1 MTGLEDVLPLSP
13 LQQGLLVWASY
24 GAADVY
30 AVQRAFDIEGAVDAD
45 ALRAAGETL
54 LRRHPNLRAAFRF
67 RRSGDPV
74 ALVPRTTELP
84 WRFEDLTHLD
94 AGARRA
100 ELDRIAAGER
110 ARPFDL
116 GRPPLLRLALIRT
129 DDTCYTVLLTFHHI
143 LLDGWSVPRLVTE
156 LFTLYGSRG
165 DEAVLGAPVPYR
177 RYLAWLSTQDAEAS
191 VAAWRRYLDGLDGPT
206 LVASGADLHGRST
219 PAEITTFLT
228 EGETEALRGLT
239 RRHEVTANTVLQT
252 AWALVLGELT
262 GKSDVVFGLSG
273 SGRSPELPRADEII
287 GLLINTIPARVTP
300 RAGETIAELLT
311 RVQAGQAGLL
321 AHQHVRLAELSAGG
335 GELFD
340 TYAVFENYPLDRGV
354 LDALGTRAGLRIHGI
369 DSAEGSHYPLGVIAT
384 PGDRLRLDVRYRAE
398 AIPRATAERATRRL
412 TETLRRI
419 INDPGLRYAR
429 LPLLSPDERADLL
442 EVRNRTEPAPPDA
455 TFADLVAGHAPD
467 EPAVVYRD
475 TTLTYRDLHARADVV
490 AGRLAARGI
499 GPERSVVVALPR
511 SADQIVAMLA
521 VLKAGGV
528 YVPVDTDYPAER
540 VAYLLDDAAP
550 ALVITAPA
558 HTGLLPPSAPVAL
571 LSQLEAEGPSREPD
585 RARPDNAAYTIYT
598 SGSTGRPKAVVVTH
612 GGLPAL
618 VRTVADAFRPGPGD
632 RVLQF
637 ASQSFDTS
645 VWELCMA
652 LGTGAAVVVAPAER
666 RLGPEL
672 ARLLTEER
680 ITHLTLPPSALAEL
694 PTDAVA
700 PGTVVIVAGEACPPE
715 LARRWIDAGHVF
727 FNSYGPTETTVDAT
741 LWRAGEPSG
750 TALPIG
756 RPVAGTTVYVLDAL
770 LRPVPAGIPGE
781 LYVGG
786 TGLARGYRGAPGLT
800 ATRFVA
806 NPFGEGRLYRTG
818 DLVRWRED
826 GELEFLGRADH
837 QIKIRGFRVEPGE
850 VEATLAAH
858 PTVAS
863 ALVLA
868 VDDEVVGRRLIA
880 YVTPSDVDGEP
891 DQVTLRAYA
900 GRILPEHM
908 VPSAVVVLDAFP
920 LTPNGKVDRAALPG
934 AAPAVT
940 AAAQPSGGARP
951 REELMCGVF
960 ASVLGA
966 PEVGPDDSFFDLGG
980 HSLLFARLVA
990 RVEAVFGATLSMSDV
1005 FEAPT
1010 PRDLARLLDAG
1021 RRRLPLTA
1029 RDRSGPQPLSFAQRR
1044 LWFLHRLDGPSATYN
1059 IPAVLRIR
1067 GALDVDALRAALSDV
1082 VGRHES
1088 LRTVFRDGDGEGL
1101 QEVLSEFALP
1111 FEASE
1116 ATEESLDARLTDAA
1130 GHRFALDREIPVRAH
1145 LFALGAQDHVLLVL
1159 QHHIAGDEWSVGP
1172 LFADLRRAYEARR
1185 LGRAP
1190 AFAPLPVQYADFA
1203 GWQRD
1208 LLGAEDDPDSV
1219 AAAQVAFWR
1228 EALDGAPEE
1237 LALPFDRPRPAVAG
1251 YAGDYLM
1258 YEIPAVV
1265 HRGLLALARA
1275 HDVTPF
1281 MAVQA
1286 AVAALLT
1293 RLGAG
1298 EDLPLGSPI
1307 AGRTQQEL
1315 EDLVGFFAN
1324 TLVLRVDTSGDP
1336 SFADLLGRVRRTDL
1350 AAFDHADVPFERLVE
1365 VLHPARSLSRNP
1377 LFQVMVTHQH
1387 RLDMDL
1393 GVAGLQTTAIP
1404 FGLDTAKFDLTF
1416 SFFGDDAD
1424 GPLGAGIEFATELFD
1439 RATIAGLADRLTRL
1453 LTAVVTAP
1461 DAPIGAA
1468 DLLSPGERVALTAA
1482 PEFPVNVPLVPEMVA
1497 AAAARYPERIALSD
1511 GSVEVS
1517 YAELRRRV
1525 VELAGRL
1532 PAGPEDVVALACPPS
1547 IGLVVAQLAVLHAG
1561 AAYLPLDTGYPAGR
1575 IALMLDDAH
1584 PALLITTA
1592 ETIENLAP
1600 VRDWRGPL
1608 LYADPESAVTTPVPP
1623 PGSPPAVVVPPGHLP
1638 AGAVET
1644 GRPAA
1649 DAAPGEGPMPRPR
1662 PENPA
1667 YVIFTS
1673 GSTGR
1678 PKGVVGTHGG
1688 LAARLAWGQAALPLG
1703 PGDTVVAKSS
1713 PSFID
1718 GTTELLGALIAGATV
1733 VIADADTRRDT
1744 HALAALIET
1753 AGATRMTMVPSQL
1766 RTLLSEAGPD
1776 RLASVT
1782 RWVTSGEALTPDLV
1796 AALPG
1801 ITDLYGCSEA
1811 SGDSL
1816 ARPHPADATF
1826 TDVVTG
1832 TAAYVLDGRL
1842 RPVPPGATGELYLA
1856 GAGLARGYRDAPG
1869 LTATRFVAS
1878 PFTPGERLYRTGDLA
1893 RRTSGGGVA
1902 LRGRADSQIKIRGVR
1917 VEPREVEAALAGL
1930 DGVAEA
1936 AVLAR
1941 TSPAGET
1948 ELRAYAV
1955 PAPGFDLSSV
1965 RAALRRT
1972 LPAQLVPATLIPVD
1986 RMPRLPGGKTDR
1998 RALARLDSPI
2008 SAPDET
2014 AEAGERERLLAQI
2027 FADVLSLP
2035 SAGLDQDFFDLGG
2048 HSLAATR
2055 LVSRIR
2061 AVFGAEVPLRAVF
2074 EAPTVRELAGR
2085 LTDQTARPPITA
2097 RARPDRIPLSFAQ
2110 RRLWFLDRLEGPGT
2124 VYTIPLLSRL
2134 RGDLDVDALRAA
2146 VADVVARHEPL
2157 RTLLVEHDGEPWQH
2171 ILAEVPDVFTVH
2183 GDDAE
2188 LPARHRFAL
2197 DAEPPIR
2204 VDLTRT
2210 GPREWLLLIL
2220 LHHTAADALSTGPLV
2235 DDLETAYAARLA
2247 GSPPAWTPLAVQYA
2261 DVTLWQREQPDYVGY
2276 WRDRLAGAPAEL
2288 ALPTDRPRPA
2298 LPGYT
2303 GGTVSEA
2310 RPDGLDALARTL
2322 GVTPFMLFQA
2332 AVAALLSRLGAGED
2346 VPLGAPVGGRTDPA
2360 LERLVGFL
2368 VDTVVLRTDVSGD
2381 PTLAELAARV
2391 RDADL
2396 ADFAHQ
2402 DMPFERLVEALKP
2415 ERARARHPLFQ
2426 VLVNQHRA
2434 GEPGVRLAG
2443 LASESV
2449 AQAPD
2454 TAKFDLSFLLEDD
2467 AVSLNYAAD
2476 LFDHDSAETM
2486 LRRLT
2491 RLLRKARPDTR
2502 MSELDVLL
2510 PEERESLRAR
2520 NATGHDVPGGTV
2532 VDRLI
2537 EAARTHP
2544 YAIALLP
2551 DGGAPVTYAELN
2563 RSAAALAR
2571 TLRNRGVAPGDVVGV
2586 RIPRGPELVTALWG
2600 VLRAGAA
2607 YLPIDPDHPDERA
2620 ELLRTDAGA
2629 RLVLSADDVRAWSAG
2644 PAADLPPPAPDLPAY
2659 VIYTSGSTGRPK
2671 GVRVPHRALTNRLEW
2686 MQAEFRLGDAD
2697 AVLQKTPATFDVS
2710 VWEFFWPALAAAPL
2724 VIAKPGGH
2732 RDPGYLAAL
2741 IRRARVTVAHFVP
2754 SMLREFVATPAT
2766 GSCASLRLLVTS
2778 GEALPA
2784 DLAAATRRL
2793 LPHAALHNLYGPT
2806 EATVDVTAWHVTQ
2819 DDVPIGRP
2827 IWNTRAHVLDRWL
2840 RPVPDG
2846 VPGELYLAGVQ
2857 LADGYLGRA
2866 ALTAERFV
2874 ADPHDHGRRL
2884 YRTGD
2889 LARWRPDGALDFLG
2903 RTDHQVKVRG
2913 LRIEPGE
2920 VEAALTAL
2928 PEVAA
2933 AVVVAHGD
2941 RLAGYVTPAPGHR
2954 PEPGALRAALA
2965 GTLPEYLIPS
2975 IFVVLAEFPLTTS
2988 GKVDRRA
2995 LPDPAPAPAG
3005 AEAPRGLGEEVLSG
3019 VFADLLG
3026 LDRVGAED
3034 DFFAL
3039 GGHSLLAVRLVSR
3052 LRTVFGAQPA
3062 LHDVFEAPTV
3072 RALAE
3077 RLRRGGDRPPLRAG
3091 ARPDPLPL
3099 SPAQQR
3105 LWFIDRM
3112 DGPSDTY
3119 NIPFTARFRGAL
3131 DLAAFA
3137 AAASDVVARHEI
3149 LRTVYPAPSGRAEQS
3164 VRPPRDVA
3172 VHTEGTLEEAIHRP
3186 FRLDEEIPIRFH
3198 ALAAGPDEH
3207 VVAVV
3212 VHHIAADEWSARPLF
3227 TDLATAYAARV
3238 SGAAPRWDAPLPVQY
3253 ADYALWQHELLG
3265 TGDDKTPLAAEQ
3277 LAFWSAE
3284 LAGLPEELAL
3294 PVSRPRP
3301 PVATYRGELARRP
3314 LPADVASALRA
3325 VAAAHGVTAFMVLQ
3339 AAVAVLLRKLGAG
3352 TDLPLGTPIAG
3363 RADAALDDL
3372 VGCFL
3377 NTLVLRTDVSG
3388 DPTFAALLDRVR
3400 RTDLAAF
3407 AHSDLPF
3414 ERLVE
3419 HLAPARSLSRHPL
3432 FQVVTTHRY
3441 ADQDGFGLAGLEV
3454 APEPAEFTIA
3464 KFDLTFVIE
3473 EDATTGAVALEL
3485 TCARDLFDDGSASR
3499 LLNRLD
3505 RVLRAVLSHPDQ
3517 RISTVRVLD
3526 DRERDLVLHQ
3536 WNETA
3541 RDVPFTDLA
3550 GLFETQATAR
3560 PDAVALVDGAREL
3573 TYRQLDAAA
3582 NRLAHVLLGRGAGP
3596 ERIVAVALRR
3606 SAEAVAAILAVA
3618 KTGAA
3623 YLPIDPDHPASRV
3636 RHVLDDARP
3645 VLAVAARADDVPA
3658 EGLEVVDVAVAWGDG
3673 PAQRPDRAA
3682 PEPSRLAYVIYT
3694 SGSTGRPKGVAVPH
3708 AGLPDLVATMA
3719 GGSRGGTGARIGS
3732 FASFSFDVT
3741 VAELAISILSGGTIV
3756 LLPEHARAGAAL
3768 ARFATAQRL
3777 THLVIPPSVLSSLP
3791 RPGTPEPSLGVDVT
3805 LLVGTEALRR
3815 DLIRDWAG
3823 GRRFLNCYGPT
3834 EATVNS
3840 TLWTAEPG
3848 WASSVLP
3855 IGRPDVNRRA
3865 YVLGPDLAPVPPGVT
3880 GELYL
3885 GGGGLARGY
3894 LGRAALTAERF
3905 VADPFGAPGDRLYRT
3920 GDLARWN
3927 AGGLLE
3933 YLGRADD
3940 QLKVRGLR
3948 IEPAEIEAALRDL
3961 PGVAAAAVAARPG
3974 ADGRDRLVGYLVPAP
3989 GPQTAGSV
3997 SGPHALAAVPRAAS
4011 GAATAAASAATA
4023 AASAVKAAAA
4033 HAGTGGDADRAGR
4046 ATAFDVAGIARR
4058 AAELLPAGMVPSAWM
4073 VLDALPHTVAGKLD
4087 RDRLPTP
4094 QTAET
4099 ERADATTDVE
4109 QTLVELFA
4117 ELLGRDDLGATDGF
4131 FALGG
4136 DSILSIQLVARA
4148 RDHGLLFAPRDVFEN
4163 PTPRE
4168 LAAVAAEAGIAAH
4181 DPGTGDVP
4189 LTPIMRRFV
4198 DADPAVEK
4206 FGQALRFSLPAGLTE
4221 RTVRD
4226 GLRAILGHHDALR
4239 ARLERDRLV
4248 VPADAPE
4255 PALTVVPGDSE
4266 LPLEAARAGLDPW
4279 RGAMTHALWRDAGPN
4294 RRSELLLLIHHLVVD
4309 GVSWRILA
4317 ADLEAACTAL
4327 HLGRTPR
4334 LRPVATSLRTWAHA
4348 LSEAALAREREARY
4362 WRDVLDAVTP
4372 APAGILAASG
4382 DGPSAPGSTASEA
4395 NGAAVAGASTAD
4407 GVAVSGVSTADGVA
4421 VSGVSTADVVPGTL
4435 GTVAQLTRTL
4445 PAADTAPLL
4454 GEVPERLRATVNDVL
4469 LAALGLALREWTG
4482 GEAVIDLEGHGREQQ
4497 IVPGADLTRTVG
4509 WFTTIYPVRLATGG
4523 AGLAAAET
4531 DPGRAAEAVK
4541 ATAAALGT
4549 VPDHGIGYGLLRELA
4564 RHPALTAAP
4573 RPWIAFNYLGRI
4585 GGAPDRG
4592 GDGWRIEG
4600 GLGGTVDGHRA
4611 ADHTLSIDVTAVPG
4625 ADGTELRAV
4634 FAYVSTA
4641 IEEDTVHRLA
4651 TLWERALRAVAAAAV
4666 TTRLTPADVPLA
4678 GLDQGQLDRIA
4689 AKWATR

>member
-13 LQQGLLVWASY
+13 LQHGLLVWASY
-24 GAADVY
+24 GDAAADVY
-30 AVQRAFDIEGAVDAD
+30 AVQRAFDVEGPVDAA
-45 ALRAAGETL
+45 ALRRAGETL

-74 ALVPRTTELP
+74 ALVPRTAELP
-84 WRFEDLTHLD
+84 WRSADLTALD

-100 ELDRIAAGER
+100 ELDRIAADER
-110 ARPFDL
+110 TRPFDL
-116 GRPPLLRLALIRT
+116 GRPPLLRLALVRT
-129 DDTCYTVLLTFHHI
+129 DETRYTVLLTFHHI

-156 LFTLYGSRG
+156 LFTLYGTRG
-165 DEAVLGAPVPYR
+165 DEAGLGAPVPYR

-206 LVASGADLHGRST
+206 LVAFGADLHGRST
-219 PAEITTFLT
+219 PTEITTFLT
-228 EGETEALRGLT
+228 EDETEALRALT

-300 RAGETIAELLT
+300 RAGETVAELLT

-340 TYAVFENYPLDRGV
+340 TYAVFENYPLDQGV
-354 LDALGTRAGLRIHGI
+354 LDALGSRAGLRIHGVE
-369 DSAEGSHYPLGVIAT
+369 SAEGSHYPLGVIAT
-384 PGDRLRLDVRYRAE
+384 PGGRLRLDVRYRAE

-412 TETLRRI
+412 TDTLRTI
-419 INDPGLRYAR
+419 IENPGRRYAR
-429 LPLLSPDERADLL
+429 LPLLAPGERADLL
-442 EVRNRTEPAPPDA
+442 DARNRTEPAPPGA
-455 TFADLVAGHAPD
+455 TFAELVAGHDPD
-467 EPAVVYRD
+467 APAVVHQG
-475 TTLTYRDLHARADVV
+475 TTLTYRELHARADVA

-521 VLKAGGV
+521 VLKAGAV

-550 ALVITAPA
+550 ALVIIAPA
-558 HTGLLPPSAPVAL
+558 HTRLLPPSAPVVL
-571 LSQLEAEGPSREPD
+571 LSELEAEGPSREPD

-612 GGLPAL
+612 AGLPAL

-652 LGTGAAVVVAPAER
+652 LGTGAAVVVAPPER

-770 LRPVPAGIPGE
+770 LRPVPPGIPGE
-781 LYVGG
+781 LYAGG
-786 TGLARGYRGAPGLT
+786 TGLARGYRGVPGLT

-806 NPFGEGRLYRTG
+806 NPFGPGRLYRTG
-818 DLVRWRED
+818 DLVRWRAD
-826 GELEFLGRADH
+826 GDLEFLGRADH

-880 YVTPSDVDGEP
+880 YVTPSGAEEKP

-900 GRILPEHM
+900 GRSLPEHM
-908 VPSAVVVLDAFP
+908 VPSAVVTLDAFP

-940 AAAQPSGGARP
+940 GTARPSGGARP

-960 ASVLGA
+960 ASVLGV

-990 RVEAVFGATLSMSDV
+990 RVEAVFGTTLSMSDV

-1021 RRRLPLTA
+1021 RRRPPLTA

-1082 VGRHES
+1082 VARHES

-1101 QEVLSEFALP
+1101 QEVLADPSLP
-1111 FEASE
+1111 FTVGA
-1116 ATEESLDARLTDAA
+1116 ATEADLDARLTEAA
-1130 GHRFALDREIPVRAH
+1130 GHRFALDAEIPVRAH
-1145 LFALGAQDHVLLVL
+1145 LFALAPQDHVLLVL

-1190 AFAPLPVQYADFA
+1190 AFPPLPVQYADFA
-1203 GWQRD
+1203 VWQRD

-1219 AAAQVAFWR
+1219 AASQVAFWR
-1228 EALDGAPEE
+1228 TALDGTPEE

-1258 YEIPAVV
+1258 YEIPAPV

-1336 SFADLLGRVRRTDL
+1336 SFAELLGRVRRTDL

-1365 VLHPARSLSRNP
+1365 VLRPARSLSRNP

-1439 RATIAGLADRLTRL
+1439 RGTVAGLADRLTRL
-1453 LTAVVTAP
+1453 LAAVVAAP

-1468 DLLSPGERVALTAA
+1468 DLLAPAERAALTAP
-1482 PEFPVNVPLVPEMVA
+1482 PEPPVTVALVPEMFAAVA
-1497 AAAARYPERIALSD
+1497 SRHPEHPALTDGAA
-1511 GSVEVS
+1511 EVS
-1517 YAELRRRV
+1517 YAALHRRV
-1525 VELAGRL
+1525 VALAGRL
-1532 PAGPEDVVALACPPS
+1532 PAGPEDVVALALPPS
-1547 IGLVVAQLAVLHAG
+1547 IDLVVAQLAVLHAG

-1575 IALMLDDAH
+1575 IALMLADAR
-1584 PALLITTA
+1584 PALLITSA
-1592 ETIENLAP
+1592 DIRETVAP
-1600 VRDWRGPL
+1600 VRDWTGPL
-1608 LYADPESAVTTPVPP
+1608 LLTGPESAV
-1623 PGSPPAVVVPPGHLP
+1623 PAQDP
-1638 AGAVET
+1638 ART
-1644 GRPAA
+1644 GRA
-1649 DAAPGEGPMPRPR
+1649 RPD
-1662 PENPA
+1662 NPA

-1688 LAARLAWGQAALPLG
+1688 LAARLHWGQTALPLG

-1733 VIADADTRRDT
+1733 VLADAGTRSDT

-1766 RTLLSEAGPD
+1766 RTLLAETGPD

-1782 RWVTSGEALTPDLV
+1782 RWVTSGETLTPDLA

-1816 ARPHPADATF
+1816 ARPHPEHPAF

-1832 TAAYVLDGRL
+1832 TAVYVLDARL
-1842 RPVPPGATGELYLA
+1842 RPVPPGATGELYLS

-1878 PFTPGERLYRTGDLA
+1878 PFAAGRRLYRTGDLA
-1893 RRTSGGGVA
+1893 RRTPGGGIA
-1902 LRGRADSQIKIRGVR
+1902 LRGRADAQVKIRGVR
-1917 VEPREVEAALAGL
+1917 VEPREVEAALAAL

-1948 ELRAYAV
+1948 ELRAYLV
-1955 PAPGFDLSSV
+1955 PGAGFDLPAV

-1972 LPAQLVPATLIPVD
+1972 LPAQLVPAALIPVD

-1998 RALARLDSPI
+1998 RALARLD
-2008 SAPDET
+2008 AP
-2014 AEAGERERLLAQI
+2014 AGEPVDAADGTERERLLAQL

-2035 SAGLDQDFFDLGG
+2035 SAGVDQDFFDLGG

-2061 AVFGAEVPLRAVF
+2061 AVLGAEVPLRAVF
-2074 EAPTVRELAGR
+2074 ESPTARELAGR
-2085 LTDQTARPPITA
+2085 LTDRPARPPITA
-2097 RARPDRIPLSFAQ
+2097 RPRPDRIPLSFAQ

-2146 VADVVARHEPL
+2146 VADVVTRHEPL

-2171 ILAEVPDVFTVH
+2171 ILAEAPDVFTVH
-2183 GDDAE
+2183 PDAD
-2188 LPARHRFAL
+2188 LPAGHRFAL

-2204 VDLTRT
+2204 VDLART
-2210 GPREWLLLIL
+2210 GPAEWLLLIL

-2235 DDLETAYAARLA
+2235 DDLETAYAARHA
-2247 GSPPAWTPLAVQYA
+2247 GHAPSWTPLAVQYA
-2261 DVTLWQREQPDYVGY
+2261 DVTLWQREHRGSAGY

-2288 ALPTDRPRPA
+2288 TLPTDRPRPA

-2303 GGTVSEA
+2303 GGTVSEP

-2332 AVAALLSRLGAGED
+2332 AVAALLSRLGAGD
-2346 VPLGAPVGGRTDPA
+2346 DIPLGAPVGGRTEPA

-2396 ADFAHQ
+2396 ADLAHQ
-2402 DMPFERLVEALKP
+2402 DVPFELLVEQLRP

-2426 VLVNQHRA
+2426 ILVNQHRA

-2443 LASESV
+2443 LVSESV

-2476 LFDHDSAETM
+2476 LFDHGSARTV

-2491 RLLRKARPDTR
+2491 RLLAAATPGTR
-2502 MSELDVLL
+2502 VSELDVLL
-2510 PEERESLRAR
+2510 PAERVALRER
-2520 NATGHDVPGGTV
+2520 NATAHDVPGGTV

-2537 EAARTHP
+2537 EAARAHP

-2551 DGGAPVTYAELN
+2551 DGGVPVTYAELS

-2571 TLRNRGVAPGDVVGV
+2571 ALRNRGVAPGDVVGV
-2586 RIPRGPELVTALWG
+2586 RIPRGPELVIALWG

-2620 ELLRTDAGA
+2620 ELLRADAGA
-2629 RLVLSADDVRAWSAG
+2629 RLVLGADDVRAWSAG
-2644 PAADLPPPAPDLPAY
+2644 PAADLPPPSPDLPAY

-2686 MQAEFRLGDAD
+2686 MQAAFRLGDGD

-2724 VIAKPGGH
+2724 VIARPGGH

-2754 SMLREFVATPAT
+2754 SMLREFAATPAA

-2778 GEALPA
+2778 GEALAA
-2784 DLAAATRRL
+2784 DLATATRGL
-2793 LPHAALHNLYGPT
+2793 LPHAELHNLYGPT
-2806 EATVDVTAWHVTQ
+2806 EATVDVTAWHVTG

-2827 IWNTRAHVLDRWL
+2827 VWNTRAYVLDRRL

-2874 ADPHDHGRRL
+2874 ADPFARGERL

-2920 VEAALTAL
+2920 VEAALAAL
-2928 PEVAA
+2928 PGIAA

-2941 RLAGYVTPAPGHR
+2941 RLAAYVTPADERHLAPA
-2954 PEPGALRAALA
+2954 ALRAALA

-2975 IFVVLAEFPLTTS
+2975 TFTVLAELPLTTS

-2995 LPDPAPAPAG
+2995 LPDPASAPAG

-3026 LDRVGAED
+3026 VDRVGAED

-3039 GGHSLLAVRLVSR
+3039 GGHSLLAVRLVAR
-3052 LRTVFGAQPA
+3052 LRTVFGVQLA
-3062 LHDVFEAPTV
+3062 LHDVFDAPTV
-3072 RALAE
+3072 RTLAE
-3077 RLRRGGDRPPLRAG
+3077 RLRRGGDRPALRAG

-3112 DGPSDTY
+3112 DGPSGTY

-3131 DLAAFA
+3131 DLEAFT

-3149 LRTVYPAPSGRAEQS
+3149 LRTVYPAPGGRAAQS
-3164 VRPPRDVA
+3164 IRAPHPVTII
-3172 VHTEGTLEEAIHRP
+3172 TEGTVAEAIHRP
-3186 FRLDEEIPIRFH
+3186 FRLDREIPIRFH
-3198 ALAAGPDEH
+3198 AFAAGPDEH

-3227 TDLATAYAARV
+3227 TDLAIAYAARV
-3238 SGAAPRWDAPLPVQY
+3238 SGTAPEWDAPLPVQY
-3253 ADYALWQHELLG
+3253 ADYALWQHDLLG

-3294 PVSRPRP
+3294 PGARPRP
-3301 PVATYRGELARRP
+3301 PVATYRGELGRRP
-3314 LPADVASALRA
+3314 LSTELAAALRS
-3325 VAAAHGVTAFMVLQ
+3325 VAAAHGVTVFMVLQ

-3388 DPTFAALLDRVR
+3388 DPTFTELLDRVR

-3454 APEPAEFTIA
+3454 APEPAEFTVA

-3473 EDATTGAVALEL
+3473 EDAATGATTLEL
-3485 TCARDLFDDGSASR
+3485 TCARDLFDDGTADR
-3499 LLNRLD
+3499 LLDRLD
-3505 RVLRAVLSHPDQ
+3505 RVLHAVLTDPGQ

-3526 DRERDLVLHQ
+3526 DRERELVRHG
-3536 WNETA
+3536 WNRTA

-3550 GLFETQATAR
+3550 GLFEAQVAAR
-3560 PDAVALVDGAREL
+3560 PDAVALADGDREL

-3582 NRLAHVLLGRGAGP
+3582 NRLAHALLGRGAGP

-3606 SAEAVAAILAVA
+3606 SAEVVTAILAVA

-3623 YLPIDPDHPASRV
+3623 YLPIDPDHPATRV

-3645 VLAVAARADDVPA
+3645 VLAVAARAEDVPA
-3658 EGLEVVDVAVAWGDG
+3658 PGPEVVDVAMAWAAG
-3673 PAQRPDRAA
+3673 PATRPDRAA
-3682 PEPSRLAYVIYT
+3682 PVPSRLAYVIYT

-3719 GGSRGGTGARIGS
+3719 GGSRGGAGARVGS

-3741 VAELAISILSGGTIV
+3741 VAELAISILSGGTVV
-3756 LLPEHARAGAAL
+3756 LLPDHARAGAAL

-3791 RPGTPEPSLGVDVT
+3791 RPGTAEPTIGPDVT

-3823 GRRFLNCYGPT
+3823 GRLFLNCYGPT
-3834 EATVNS
+3834 ETTVNS
-3840 TLWTAEPG
+3840 TLWTAEPDWPG
-3848 WASSVLP
+3848 AVLP

-3885 GGGGLARGY
+3885 AGGLARGY
-3894 LGRAALTAERF
+3894 LGRAGLTAQRF
-3905 VADPFGAPGDRLYRT
+3905 VADPFGVPGGRLYRT
-3920 GDLARWN
+3920 GDLARWT
-3927 AGGLLE
+3927 GTGLLE

-3974 ADGRDRLVGYLVPAP
+3974 PDGRDRLVGYLVPD
-3989 GPQTAGSV
+3989 
-3997 SGPHALAAVPRAAS
+3997 
-4011 GAATAAASAATA
+4011 
-4023 AASAVKAAAA
+4023 
-4033 HAGTGGDADRAGR
+4033 GDAPDPAR
-4046 ATAFDVAGIARR
+4046 IARL
-4058 AAELLPAGMVPSAWM
+4058 AGEVLPAGMVPSAWM

-4087 RDRLPTP
+4087 RDRLPAPATVE
-4094 QTAET
+4094 A
-4099 ERADATTDVE
+4099 ERADAATDVE
-4109 QTLVELFA
+4109 QTLVDLFA

-4148 RDHGLLFAPRDVFEN
+4148 RDHGLLLAPRDVFEN

-4168 LAAVAAEAGIAAH
+4168 LAAVATEAGIAVH
-4181 DPGTGDVP
+4181 DPGAGAVP

-4198 DADPAVEK
+4198 DADPAVAK
-4206 FGQALRFSLPAGLTE
+4206 FGQALRLSLPAGLTE
-4221 RTVRD
+4221 RTIRD
-4226 GLRAILGHHDALR
+4226 GLRAVLGHHDALR
-4239 ARLERDRLV
+4239 ARLEPGRLV
-4248 VPADAPE
+4248 VPPEVPE
-4255 PALTVVPGDSE
+4255 PALTVVTGDAE
-4266 LPLEAARAGLDPW
+4266 LPLATARAGLDPW
-4279 RGAMTHALWRDAGPN
+4279 RGAMMHALWRDTGPGRRSRAADPDPPTWWSTASPGASSRPTSSRPAPRSITDGHRGSARSPRRCAPGRGRCRTRRSPAN
-4294 RRSELLLLIHHLVVD
+4294 RRPAT
-4309 GVSWRILA
+4309 GVTCSTPSPRHRA
-4317 ADLEAACTAL
+4317 AA
-4327 HLGRTPR
+4327 R
-4334 LRPVATSLRTWAHA
+4334 RPPPGPHRGPG
-4348 LSEAALAREREARY
+4348 
-4362 WRDVLDAVTP
+4362 P
-4372 APAGILAASG
+4372 APAAVRPAHLIPPLPRMR
-4382 DGPSAPGSTASEA
+4382 PSPARSTPSR
-4395 NGAAVAGASTAD
+4395 S
-4407 GVAVSGVSTADGVA
+4407 
-4421 VSGVSTADVVPGTL
+4421 
-4435 GTVAQLTRTL
+4435 
-4445 PAADTAPLL
+4445 
-4454 GEVPERLRATVNDVL
+4454 
-4469 LAALGLALREWTG
+4469 
-4482 GEAVIDLEGHGREQQ
+4482 
-4497 IVPGADLTRTVG
+4497 
-4509 WFTTIYPVRLATGG
+4509 
-4523 AGLAAAET
+4523 
-4531 DPGRAAEAVK
+4531 
-4541 ATAAALGT
+4541 
-4549 VPDHGIGYGLLRELA
+4549 
-4564 RHPALTAAP
+4564 
-4573 RPWIAFNYLGRI
+4573 
-4585 GGAPDRG
+4585 
-4592 GDGWRIEG
+4592 
-4600 GLGGTVDGHRA
+4600 
-4611 ADHTLSIDVTAVPG
+4611 
-4625 ADGTELRAV
+4625 
-4634 FAYVSTA
+4634 
-4641 IEEDTVHRLA
+4641 
-4651 TLWERALRAVAAAAV
+4651 
-4666 TTRLTPADVPLA
+4666 
-4678 GLDQGQLDRIA
+4678 
-4689 AKWATR
+4689 

>member
-13 LQQGLLVWASY
+13 LQHGLLVWASY
-24 GAADVY
+24 GDAAADVY
-30 AVQRAFDIEGAVDAD
+30 AVQRAFDVEGPVDPD
-45 ALRAAGETL
+45 ALRAAGEAL

-74 ALVPRTTELP
+74 ALVPRTAELP
-84 WRFEDLTHLD
+84 WRSADLTALD
-94 AGARRA
+94 AGKRRT
-100 ELDRIAAGER
+100 ELDRIAADER
-110 ARPFDL
+110 VRPFDL
-116 GRPPLLRLALIRT
+116 GRPPLLRLALVRT
-129 DDTCYTVLLTFHHI
+129 DEARYTVLLTFHHI

-156 LFTLYGSRG
+156 LFTLYGTRG
-165 DEAVLGAPVPYR
+165 DDAGLGAPVPYR

-219 PAEITTFLT
+219 PTEITTFLT
-228 EGETEALRGLT
+228 EDETAALRALT
-239 RRHEVTANTVLQT
+239 RRREVTANTVLQT

-262 GKSDVVFGLSG
+262 GRSDVVFGLSG

-340 TYAVFENYPLDRGV
+340 TYAVFENYPLDHGV
-354 LDALGTRAGLRIHGI
+354 LDALGSRAGLRIRGV

-412 TETLRRI
+412 TETLRTI
-419 INDPGLRYAR
+419 VEDPDRRYAR
-429 LPLLSPDERADLL
+429 LPLLSPAERADLL
-442 EVRNRTEPAPPDA
+442 DARNRTEPAPPGA
-455 TFADLVAGHAPD
+455 TFADLVAGHDPD
-467 EPAVVYRD
+467 APAVVHQG
-475 TTLTYRDLHARADVV
+475 TTLTYAELHARAGAV
-490 AGRLAARGI
+490 AGRLTARGI
-499 GPERSVVVALPR
+499 GPEQAVVVALPR

-528 YVPVDTDYPAER
+528 HVPVDTDYPAER

-571 LSQLEAEGPSREPD
+571 LSELEAEGRREAGGRPETAGPA
-585 RARPDNAAYTIYT
+585 RELGRVRPDNAAYTIYT

-612 GGLPAL
+612 AGLPAL

-652 LGTGAAVVVAPAER
+652 LGTGAAVVVAPPER

-756 RPVAGTTVYVLDAL
+756 RPVAGTAVYVLDAL
-770 LRPVPAGIPGE
+770 LRPVPPGIPGE

-806 NPFGEGRLYRTG
+806 NPFDEGRLYRTG
-818 DLVRWRED
+818 DLVRWRPD
-826 GELEFLGRADH
+826 GDLEFLGRADH

-880 YVTPSDVDGEP
+880 YVTPSDVDDRP

-900 GRILPEHM
+900 GQHLPEHM
-908 VPSAVVVLDAFP
+908 VPSAVVTLDAFP

-940 AAAQPSGGARP
+940 GTARPSGGARP

-1021 RRRLPLTA
+1021 RRRPPLTA

-1067 GALDVDALRAALSDV
+1067 GALDVDALRAALTDV
-1082 VGRHES
+1082 VDRHES

-1101 QEVLSEFALP
+1101 QEVLDHPPLP
-1111 FEASE
+1111 FV
-1116 ATEESLDARLTDAA
+1116 TGDTDEESLDARLTEAA
-1130 GHRFALDREIPVRAH
+1130 GYRFALDREIPVRVH
-1145 LFALGAQDHVLLVL
+1145 LFAFAPQDHVLLVL

-1190 AFAPLPVQYADFA
+1190 AFPPLPVQYADFA
-1203 GWQRD
+1203 VWQRE

-1219 AAAQVAFWR
+1219 AAGQVEFWR
-1228 EALDGAPEE
+1228 TALDGAPEE

-1251 YAGDYLM
+1251 YAGDYLR
-1258 YEIPAVV
+1258 YEIPAAV

-1336 SFADLLGRVRRTDL
+1336 SFAELLGRVRRTDL

-1365 VLHPARSLSRNP
+1365 VLRPARSLSRNP

-1439 RATIAGLADRLTRL
+1439 RATVAGLADRLTRL
-1453 LTAVVTAP
+1453 LAAVVAAP
-1461 DAPIGAA
+1461 GAPIGAA
-1468 DLLSPGERVALTAA
+1468 DLLAPAERAALTAA
-1482 PEFPVNVPLVPEMVA
+1482 PEPPAGVPLVPEMFA
-1497 AAAARYPERIALSD
+1497 AAAARHAERTALSD
-1511 GSVEVS
+1511 GSAEIS

-1525 VELAGRL
+1525 LELAGRL

-1547 IGLVVAQLAVLHAG
+1547 IDLVVAQLAVLQAG
-1561 AAYLPLDTGYPAGR
+1561 AAYLPLDTGYPADR
-1575 IALMLDDAH
+1575 IALMLADAR

-1592 ETIENLAP
+1592 STRETLAP
-1600 VRDWRGPL
+1600 VRDWTGPL
-1608 LYADPESAVTTPVPP
+1608 LHVD
-1623 PGSPPAVVVPPGHLP
+1623 
-1638 AGAVET
+1638 
-1644 GRPAA
+1644 RPAA
-1649 DAAPGEGPMPRPR
+1649 DGGTRVDAAPARRPR

-1678 PKGVVGTHGG
+1678 PKGVLGTHGG
-1688 LAARLAWGQAALPLG
+1688 LAARLHWGRSALPLG

-1718 GTTELLGALIAGATV
+1718 GTTELLGALVAGATV
-1733 VIADADTRRDT
+1733 VVADAGTRRDT
-1744 HALAALIET
+1744 HALAALVES

-1766 RTLLSEAGPD
+1766 RTLLAEVGPA

-1782 RWVTSGEALTPDLV
+1782 RWVTSGETLTPDL
-1796 AALPG
+1796 ATALPG

-1816 ARPHPADATF
+1816 VRPHPGQPAF
-1826 TDVVTG
+1826 TGVVTG
-1832 TAAYVLDGRL
+1832 TAAYVLDARL

-1878 PFTPGERLYRTGDLA
+1878 PFAAGERLYRTGDLA
-1893 RRTSGGGVA
+1893 RRMPGGGIA
-1902 LRGRADSQIKIRGVR
+1902 LRGRADAQVKIRGVR
-1917 VEPREVEAALAGL
+1917 VEPREVETALAAL

-1948 ELRAYAV
+1948 ELVAYAV
-1955 PAPGFDLSSV
+1955 PGTGFDLSTV

-1972 LPAQLVPATLIPVD
+1972 LPAQLVPAALIPVD

-1998 RALARLDSPI
+1998 RALARLE
-2008 SAPDET
+2008 AP
-2014 AEAGERERLLAQI
+2014 AGEPADDAGGTERERLLAQL
-2027 FADVLSLP
+2027 FADVLGLR

-2061 AVFGAEVPLRAVF
+2061 AVLGAEVPLRAVF
-2074 EAPTVRELAGR
+2074 EAPTARELAGR
-2085 LTDQTARPPITA
+2085 LTERTARPPIT
-2097 RARPDRIPLSFAQ
+2097 RRDRPDRVPLSFAQ

-2146 VADVVARHEPL
+2146 VADLVARHEPL

-2171 ILAEVPDVFTVH
+2171 ILAEAPDVFTVH
-2183 GDDAE
+2183 RDVD

-2204 VDLTRT
+2204 VDLAGT
-2210 GPREWLLLIL
+2210 GPGEWLLLIL

-2235 DDLETAYAARLA
+2235 DDLATAYAARLA
-2247 GSPPAWTPLAVQYA
+2247 GHAPVWTPLAVQYA
-2261 DVTLWQREQPDYVGY
+2261 DIALWQRENPGDAGY

-2288 ALPTDRPRPA
+2288 TLPTDRPRPA

-2332 AVAALLSRLGAGED
+2332 AVAALLSRLGAGD
-2346 VPLGAPVGGRTDPA
+2346 DIPLGAPVGGRTDPA

-2396 ADFAHQ
+2396 ADLAHA
-2402 DMPFERLVEALKP
+2402 DVPFERLVEELRP
-2415 ERARARHPLFQ
+2415 ERSRARHPLFQ
-2426 VLVNQHRA
+2426 ILVNQHRA

-2443 LASESV
+2443 LVSESV

-2476 LFDHDSAETM
+2476 LFDHGSAETL

-2491 RLLRKARPDTR
+2491 RLLRAATPDTR
-2502 MSELDVLL
+2502 VSGLDVLL
-2510 PEERESLRAR
+2510 PEEHAALRER
-2520 NATGHDVPGGTV
+2520 NATAHDVPGGTV
-2532 VDRLI
+2532 VDRLL

-2551 DGGAPVTYAELN
+2551 DGGAPVTYAELS

-2571 TLRNRGVAPGDVVGV
+2571 ALRNRGVAPGDVIGV
-2586 RIPRGPELVTALWG
+2586 RIPRGPELVIALWG

-2620 ELLRTDAGA
+2620 ELLRADAGA

-2644 PAADLPPPAPDLPAY
+2644 PAADLPPPSPDLPAY

-2686 MQAEFRLGDAD
+2686 MQAEFRLGDGD

-2710 VWEFFWPALAAAPL
+2710 VWEFFWPAFAAAPL
-2724 VIAKPGGH
+2724 VVAKPGGH

-2754 SMLREFVATPAT
+2754 SMLREFVATPAA

-2778 GEALPA
+2778 GEALA
-2784 DLAAATRRL
+2784 VDLAAATRGL

-2827 IWNTRAHVLDRWL
+2827 VWNTRAHVLDRWL

-2846 VPGELYLAGVQ
+2846 VPGELYLAGAQ

-2874 ADPHDHGRRL
+2874 ADPFTRGERL

-2928 PEVAA
+2928 PGIAA

-2941 RLAGYVTPAPGHR
+2941 RLAGYVTPAAGAH
-2954 PEPGALRAALA
+2954 PEPAAVRAALA
-2965 GTLPEYLIPS
+2965 GTLPEYLVPS
-2975 IFVVLAEFPLTTS
+2975 TLTVLAEFPLTGS
-2988 GKVDRRA
+2988 GKIDRRA

-3039 GGHSLLAVRLVSR
+3039 GGHSLLAVRLVAR
-3052 LRTVFGAQPA
+3052 LRAVFGAQLA
-3062 LHDVFEAPTV
+3062 LHDVFDAPTV
-3072 RALAE
+3072 RTLAE
-3077 RLRRGGDRPPLRAG
+3077 RLRRGGDRPPLRSG

-3112 DGPSDTY
+3112 DGPSGTY
-3119 NIPFTARFRGAL
+3119 NIPFTARFRGAFDL
-3131 DLAAFA
+3131 DAFA

-3149 LRTVYPAPSGRAEQS
+3149 LRTVYPAPGGRAEQS
-3164 VRPPRDVA
+3164 VRPPHPVT
-3172 VHTEGTLEEAIHRP
+3172 VHTDGTVEEAIHRP
-3186 FRLDEEIPIRFH
+3186 FRLDDEIPIRFH
-3198 ALAAGPDEH
+3198 VLRSALDEH

-3238 SGAAPRWDAPLPVQY
+3238 SATAPEWDAPLPVQY

-3284 LAGLPEELAL
+3284 LAGLPEELTL
-3294 PVSRPRP
+3294 PGARPRP

-3314 LPADVASALRA
+3314 LPGDLAAAVRA
-3325 VAAAHGVTAFMVLQ
+3325 VAAARGVTVFMVLQ

-3388 DPTFAALLDRVR
+3388 DPTFTALLDRVR

-3432 FQVVTTHRY
+3432 FQIVTTHRY
-3441 ADQDGFGLAGLEV
+3441 ADQDGFGLAGLET
-3454 APEPAEFTIA
+3454 APEPAGFTVA

-3473 EDATTGAVALEL
+3473 EDAATGATTLEL
-3485 TCARDLFDDGSASR
+3485 TCARDLFADGTADR
-3499 LLNRLD
+3499 LLDRLD
-3505 RVLRAVLSHPDQ
+3505 RVLRAVLADPD
-3517 RISTVRVLD
+3517 RPISAVRVLD
-3526 DRERDLVLHQ
+3526 DRERDLVEHA
-3536 WNETA
+3536 WNRTA

-3550 GLFETQATAR
+3550 GLFEAQAAAR
-3560 PDAVALVDGAREL
+3560 PDAVALADGDREL

-3582 NRLAHVLLGRGAGP
+3582 NRLAHVLHTRGAGP

-3623 YLPIDPDHPASRV
+3623 YLPIDPDHPAARV

-3658 EGLEVVDVAVAWGDG
+3658 EGLEVVDVAEAWGDG
-3673 PAQRPDRAA
+3673 PARRPDRV
-3682 PEPSRLAYVIYT
+3682 PPVPSRLAYVIYT
-3694 SGSTGRPKGVAVPH
+3694 SGSTGRPKGVAIPH

-3719 GGSRGGTGARIGS
+3719 GGSGAGARVGS

-3791 RPGTPEPSLGVDVT
+3791 RPGTAEPSLDADVT

-3823 GRRFLNCYGPT
+3823 GRLFLNCYGPT

-3840 TLWTAEPG
+3840 TLWTADPG
-3848 WASSVLP
+3848 WPGAVLP

-3885 GGGGLARGY
+3885 AGGLARGY
-3894 LGRAALTAERF
+3894 HGRAALTAERF

-3927 AGGLLE
+3927 DSGLLE

-3974 ADGRDRLVGYLVPAP
+3974 ADGRDRLVGYLVPAGDAGP
-3989 GPQTAGSV
+3989 GDATGPAGGS
-3997 SGPHALAAVPRAAS
+3997 RAALP
-4011 GAATAAASAATA
+4011 GHRDVLDVARIARLA
-4023 AASAVKAAAA
+4023 
-4033 HAGTGGDADRAGR
+4033 GDA
-4046 ATAFDVAGIARR
+4046 
-4058 AAELLPAGMVPSAWM
+4058 LPAGMVPSAWM

-4094 QTAET
+4094 ATAEA
-4099 ERADATTDVE
+4099 ERADAATDVE

-4168 LAAVAAEAGIAAH
+4168 LAAVATEAGVAAH
-4181 DPGTGDVP
+4181 DPGAGDVP

-4206 FGQALRFSLPAGLTE
+4206 FGQAVRFSLPAGLTE

-4239 ARLERDRLV
+4239 ARLETGRLV
-4248 VPADAPE
+4248 VPAEVPE
-4255 PALTVVPGDSE
+4255 PALTVVTGDVD
-4266 LPLEAARAGLDPW
+4266 LPLDTARAGLDPW
-4279 RGAMTHALWRDAGPN
+4279 RGAMMHALWRDAGPD
-4294 RRSELLLLIHHLVVD
+4294 RRSDLLILIHHLVVD

-4327 HLGRTPR
+4327 HHGRTPR
-4334 LRPVATSLRTWAHA
+4334 LRPVTTSLRTWAHA
-4348 LSEAALAREREARY
+4348 LPEAALAREPEARY

-4372 APAGILAASG
+4372 P
-4382 DGPSAPGSTASEA
+4382 P
-4395 NGAAVAGASTAD
+4395 
-4407 GVAVSGVSTADGVA
+4407 
-4421 VSGVSTADVVPGTL
+4421 ADVTAPGTL
-4435 GTVAQLTRTL
+4435 GTGPLDTVVQLTRTL

-4454 GEVPERLRATVNDVL
+4454 GDVPDRLRATVNDVL

-4482 GEAVIDLEGHGREQQ
+4482 GETVIDLEGHGREQQ

-4509 WFTTIYPVRLATGG
+4509 WFTTVYPVRLATGT
-4523 AGLAAAET
+4523 AGLAAAEA

-4541 ATAAALGT
+4541 ATAASLGT
-4549 VPDHGIGYGLLRELA
+4549 VPDHGIGFGLLRELT

-4585 GGAPDRG
+4585 GGAPDRR
-4592 GDGWRIEG
+4592 GDGWRIDG

-4611 ADHTLSIDVTAVPG
+4611 ADHALSIDVTAVPG

-4641 IEEDTVHRLA
+4641 IEEDSVHRLA

-4689 AKWATR
+4689 AKWAAR